1 MNKHLL
7 FILLGFGSFGVVG
20 DEIKPECKANAKSK
34 MDMLQKN
41 YRRVKNNFVIGDTY
55 FEETGI
61 VIRYLDNSKAFG
73 GFGQLRSMVFKFDDS
88 SFCGEV
94 TEYYLDG
101 EFVKKP

>member
-1 MNKHLL
+1 M
-7 FILLGFGSFGVVG
+7 LGFGSFGITA

-61 VIRYLDNSKAFG
+61 VIRYLENRK
-73 GFGQLRSMVFKFDDS
+73 GFGQVQRMVFKFDDS

-94 TEYYLDG
+94 TEYYQDG

>member
-1 MNKHLL
+1 MKNLL
-7 FILLGFGSFGVVG
+7 LILLGFGSFGVVG

-34 MDMLQKN
+34 MDMLQQS
-41 YRRVKNNFVIGDTY
+41 YRRVKNKFVIGDTY

-61 VIRYLDNSKAFG
+61 VIRYLENRK
-73 GFGQLRSMVFKFDDS
+73 GFGQVLRMVFKFDDS

-94 TEYYLDG
+94 TEYYQDG